1 MRRQEFIKELQARLE
16 GELSPAQVQ
25 EHIRYYDEYIR
36 EGVSAGKTE
45 DEMTASLG
53 SPLLIA
59 KSILETAR
67 EAKEN
72 AGTSGYSQYGNGQNS
87 YNGQGT
93 YGNQGGFGSQGGFGG
108 HGGFGGNGGNGG
120 FGSGNWGGWNSQDAG
135 QGGGSGSGIG
145 KWLVIAVIVVIV
157 VALFSILGSIMAFA
171 LRFFFP
177 IIVIVLIV
185 SLVRRGGRR

>member
-1 MRRQEFIKELQARLE
+1 MRRQEFLKELQARLE

-67 EAKEN
+67 EAREN
-72 AGTSGYSQYGNGQNS
+72 AGTSGYSQYGNGQNG
-87 YNGQGT
+87 YNDQGS
-93 YGNQGGFGSQGGFGG
+93 YGNQGGFGSQGGLE
-108 HGGFGGNGGNGG
+108 
-120 FGSGNWGGWNSQDAG
+120 
-135 QGGGSGSGIG
+135 IG
-145 KWLVIAVIVVIV
+145 RAHV
-157 VALFSILGSIMAFA
+157 
-171 LRFFFP
+171 
-177 IIVIVLIV
+177 
-185 SLVRRGGRR
+185 

>member
-108 HGGFGGNGGNGG
+108 HGGFGGNGG
-120 FGSGNWGGWNSQDAG
+120 FGSGNWGGWNSQEAG